1 MISMPRRPAGF
12 SVVRAVALGAIALA
26 ATCVVVYLLEQSAGV
41 PNASPAFL
49 VAVVVVG
56 LTSGTIAA
64 VSTAVGA
71 FLLYD
76 FLFVHPVHTLVVQ
89 DPGEWL
95 NLLLLLFVGVVVGRL
110 TAIQRERAEAAG
122 RREAEARALFRV
134 SRRLALAA
142 SAEAALP
149 ELVAIIVS
157 ETSFRRAWLALG
169 SSGRERIVADSESGP
184 PVLAPAVVALLQRRP
199 GDEPAEWHRVH
210 YSSGRAVAGSPE
222 DLAHRIFIEAGGR
235 RLGSLWALRPRAAG
249 APSHE
254 ETRLVSAT
262 ADQIGQALERDRLAA
277 EAMSAEVARQGDA
290 LKSAL
295 LDSVS
300 HDLRTPLASI
310 RAAAGSIKDPVVSWS
325 PDEVR
330 AGAETIDQEAER
342 LSRLVTNLLD
352 MSRIEAGALRAD
364 LQPFVLSDLVGDAL
378 PRFATS
384 LGERRIE
391 VDIPGD
397 LPAVSVDALLME
409 QVLANVIENAARHTP
424 ATSRIRVA
432 GSLTADGLMARL
444 VIEDSGPGVPKTA
457 LPRLFDKFYRVE
469 PSSTPIRRSSGVGL
483 AVVRGLV
490 EAMGGR
496 VTAARSELGGVA
508 ISIEL
513 PIAASAVEPA
523 AVAEDRLA
531 S

>member
-1 MISMPRRPAGF
+1 MISMPRRPAAS
-12 SVVRAVALGAIALA
+12 SVARAVALGAVSLA
-26 ATCVVVYLLEQSAGV
+26 ATSVVVYLMEHSAGV
-41 PNASPAFL
+41 PNASAAYL

-56 LTSGTIAA
+56 VTSGTIAA

-76 FLFVHPVHTLVVQ
+76 FLFVQPLHTLVVA

-122 RREAEARALFRV
+122 RREAEALALFRV

-149 ELVAIIVS
+149 ELVAIVVS

-169 SSGRERIVADSESGP
+169 SSGRDRIVADSESGP
-184 PVLAPAVVALLQRRP
+184 PVPAPAVVALLQRRP

-210 YSSGRAVAGSPE
+210 YSSGRALPGSTE
-222 DLAHRIFIEAGGR
+222 DLAHRVFIDAGGR

-249 APSHE
+249 APTHE

-262 ADQIGQALERDRLAA
+262 ADQVGQALERDRLAA
-277 EAMSAEVARQGDA
+277 EALSAEVARPGDA

-325 PDEVR
+325 PDELR

-378 PRFATS
+378 PRFAS
-384 LGERRIE
+384 ALAERRIE

-424 ATSRIRVA
+424 ATSRIRIG
-432 GSLTADGLMARL
+432 GSATADGSMAWL
-444 VIEDSGPGVPKTA
+444 VVEDSGPGVPAAA

-469 PSSTPIRRSSGVGL
+469 PFGARSRRSSGVGL

-496 VTAARSELGGVA
+496 VSASHSELGGVA

-513 PIAASAVEPA
+513 PIAASSVVPA
-523 AVAEDRLA
+523 AAEDRLA

>member
-1 MISMPRRPAGF
+1 MLTSHSRPTVSSLA
-12 SVVRAVALGAIALA
+12 RAVALSALSLA
-26 ATCVVVYLLEQSAGV
+26 ASSVAVYFLEGSAGV
-41 PNASPAFL
+41 PNAAPAYL

-56 LTSGTIAA
+56 LTAGTIAA
-64 VSTAVGA
+64 VTTAVGA

-76 FLFVHPVHTLVVQ
+76 FLFVHPVHTLVVA

-110 TAIQRERAEAAG
+110 TAIQRERAEAAS

-134 SRRLALAA
+134 SRRLALAE
-142 SAEAALP
+142 STEAALP
-149 ELVAIIVS
+149 ELVAVLVS
-157 ETSFRRAWLALG
+157 ESSFGRAWLALG
-169 SSGRERIVADSESGP
+169 PSGRERVVADSGSGP
-184 PVLAPAVVALLQRRP
+184 SVPAPTVVALLQRRP
-199 GDEPAEWHRVH
+199 GDEPAEWQRVH
-210 YSSGRAVAGSPE
+210 YSSGRPVAGSSE
-222 DLAHRIFIEAGGR
+222 DLAHRIAIEAGGR
-235 RLGSLWALRPRAAG
+235 RLGSLWALRPRSAG
-249 APSHE
+249 VPTQE
-254 ETRLVSAT
+254 ETRLLSAT
-262 ADQIGQALERDRLAA
+262 ADQVGQALERDRLAA
-277 EAMSAEVARQGDA
+277 EAMSAEIARQGDA

-310 RAAAGSIKDPVVSWS
+310 RAAAGSIKDPVMSWS
-325 PDEVR
+325 LEELR

-378 PRFATS
+378 PRLASS

-391 VDIPGD
+391 VDIPED

-424 ATSRIRVA
+424 AGSRIRLA
-432 GSLTADGLMARL
+432 GRPKPDVSTVRL
-444 VIEDSGPGVPKTA
+444 RIEDDGPGVPERA
-457 LPRLFDKFYRVE
+457 LQRLFDKFYRVE
-469 PSSTPIRRSSGVGL
+469 PSGSRRRRSSGVGL

-496 VTAARSELGGVA
+496 VSAARSEMGGLAVDV
-508 ISIEL
+508 EL

-523 AVAEDRLA
+523 PVTEDRLA

>member
-1 MISMPRRPAGF
+1 MISIPRGPAG
-12 SVVRAVALGAIALA
+12 SSLVRAVGLGAVSLA
-26 ATCVVVYLLEQSAGV
+26 ATSGAVYLLEHSAGV
-41 PNASPAFL
+41 PNASAAYL
-49 VAVVVVG
+49 VAVVILGV
-56 LTSGTIAA
+56 TSGTIAA

-71 FLLYD
+71 FLLYN
-76 FLFVHPVHTLVVQ
+76 FLFVQPVHTLVVA

-110 TAIQRERAEAAG
+110 SAIQRERAEAAG

-134 SRRLALAA
+134 SRKLALAA

-149 ELVAIIVS
+149 ELVAIVVS

-169 SSGRERIVADSESGP
+169 PGGRERIVADSEPGP
-184 PVLAPAVVALLQRRP
+184 AVPAPAVVALLQRRP

-210 YSSGRAVAGSPE
+210 YSSGRPVAGSTE

-235 RLGSLWALRPRAAG
+235 RLGSLWASRPRAAG
-249 APSHE
+249 APTRE

-262 ADQIGQALERDRLAA
+262 ADQVGQALERDRLAG
-277 EAMSAEVARQGDA
+277 EALSAEVARQGDA

-310 RAAAGSIKDPVVSWS
+310 RAAAGSIKDPVVRWS
-325 PDEVR
+325 PDDLR
-330 AGAETIDQEAER
+330 AAAETIDQEAER

-378 PRFATS
+378 PRLAAS

-391 VDIPGD
+391 VDIAED

-424 ATSRIRVA
+424 STSRIRIG
-432 GSLTADGLMARL
+432 GSATADGSMARL
-444 VIEDSGPGVPKTA
+444 VIEDSGPGVPEAA

-469 PSSTPIRRSSGVGL
+469 PSDGRSRRSSGVGL

-496 VTAARSELGGVA
+496 VSASRSELGGVA

-513 PIAASAVEPA
+513 PIAARSVEPA
-523 AVAEDRLA
+523 GAAEDRLA